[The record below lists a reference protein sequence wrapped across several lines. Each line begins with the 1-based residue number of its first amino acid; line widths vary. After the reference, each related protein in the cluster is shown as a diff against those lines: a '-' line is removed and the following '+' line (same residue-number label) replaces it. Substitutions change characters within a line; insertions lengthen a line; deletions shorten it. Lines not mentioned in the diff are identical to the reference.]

1 MGGGIKKAVLSHQ
14 QYFFCD
20 PNEKPSIKYDS
31 LSLIETDRSTI
42 NEKKSERKRDRER
55 RTGWIR
61 KYERYREREKA
72 MQ

>member
-1 MGGGIKKAVLSHQ
+1 MGRIKKAVLSHQ

-42 NEKKSERKRDRER
+42 NEKKKTRGRE
-55 RTGWIR
+55 I
-61 KYERYREREKA
+61 EKEG
-72 MQ
+72 QDG

>member
-1 MGGGIKKAVLSHQ
+1 MGGIKKAVLSHQ

-42 NEKKSERKRDRER
+42 NEKKARGRE
-55 RTGWIR
+55 I
-61 KYERYREREKA
+61 EKEG
-72 MQ
+72 QDG